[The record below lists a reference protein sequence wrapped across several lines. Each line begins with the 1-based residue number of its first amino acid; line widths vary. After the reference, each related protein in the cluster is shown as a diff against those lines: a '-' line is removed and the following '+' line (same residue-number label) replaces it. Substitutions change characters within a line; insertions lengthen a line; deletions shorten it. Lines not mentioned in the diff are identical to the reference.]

1 MGRAGNAVAMY
12 RYVRCCIVLVTV
24 LLGCAAG
31 AQEANLECSAASPR
45 YRSTL
50 YATMMTLEGS
60 FRVRLT
66 LPDGV
71 AAVTLVGAVTGPGAI
86 QGPRKTLHGAASGDY
101 HLPFILRQYE
111 PGLIELH
118 AWALDGETVIAE
130 GSASVNVMPRAAH
143 EVTLDDHGAL
153 LAQGV
158 PIFAIG
164 YAGPL
169 PERVGSL
176 ADAGFGLVVADDM
189 VGLETD
195 RIWDPRVLAVVPAS
209 KDAAQ
214 LQGNASSGAI
224 GVWLV
229 SPDGTAAALAGAE
242 PYHPIL
248 CRTARGEHE
257 GDIVLHELDGA
268 GPLEAVEDLVAQ
280 IGQDPRGRPHWALL
294 PSPQVLPGDRLGALA
309 LGCAIAGAR
318 GVVFQ
323 SNGLSPSGLGAAL
336 GNCLPRLNMLAPLLL
351 APYAPLRAWVEERGV
366 VAAVKQ
372 ARYDDYLLVANLTD
386 EPMVATCRGL
396 GEADGIDI
404 ETGEFLAGAPGGA
417 MAVPLDAWAARVV
430 QLRLRNEGND
440 E

>member
-1 MGRAGNAVAMY
+1 
-12 RYVRCCIVLVTV
+12 
-24 LLGCAAG
+24 
-31 AQEANLECSAASPR
+31 
-45 YRSTL
+45 
-50 YATMMTLEGS
+50 
-60 FRVRLT
+60 
-66 LPDGV
+66 
-71 AAVTLVGAVTGPGAI
+71 
-86 QGPRKTLHGAASGDY
+86 
-101 HLPFILRQYE
+101 
-111 PGLIELH
+111 
-118 AWALDGETVIAE
+118 
-130 GSASVNVMPRAAH
+130 
-143 EVTLDDHGAL
+143 
-153 LAQGV
+153 
-158 PIFAIG
+158 
-164 YAGPL
+164 
-169 PERVGSL
+169 
-176 ADAGFGLVVADDM
+176 
-189 VGLETD
+189 
-195 RIWDPRVLAVVPAS
+195 VLAVVPAS

-224 GVWLV
+224 GAWLV
-229 SPDGTAAALAGAE
+229 SPDGTAAELAGAE

-351 APYAPLRAWVEERGV
+351 ASYAPLRAWVEERGV